1 MTMKWEILYF
11 FIGNFRFEIKSTP
24 LLYLNVKSYIE
35 AIENLPEEFRWA
47 LIKAFEIFREEIA
60 DTVRRSDFNE
70 LKAVVEELAEAQKQT
85 EQKIAELAEAQRR
98 TEQRVEELA
107 EAQKQTEQR
116 IAELAEAQ
124 RRTEQ
129 RLTKLEQAVAELAEA
144 QKQTEQRIAELAEA
158 QRRTEQRLTKL
169 EQAVAEL
176 AEAQKQTEQKI
187 AELAEAQ
194 RKTEK
199 AIQRLTKEQDNI
211 KEYLGALSH
220 TVGYRLEDEA
230 MKAIP
235 RLLKED
241 FGVEVVGKL
250 IRDFLEIGKNKY
262 VEVNLFGEAKKDGK
276 DYLILGEAKSQLK
289 KKSIDEFIKK
299 SELIKRYIPKEQIL
313 LYVTYIAHPML
324 RKYAEEKG
332 IKIYF
337 SYEL

>member
-98 TEQRVEELA
+98 TEQRVE
-107 EAQKQTEQR
+107 
-116 IAELAEAQ
+116 
-124 RRTEQ
+124 
-129 RLTKLEQAVAELAEA
+129 ELAEA